1 MRGYMESLR
10 SGFVVLLESF
20 EFSSDVEE
28 RIRLLR
34 AAVGKLENIFYG
46 TEKEEVYRDALRRL
60 KLRLREL
67 RSQMGSFSIDFEEW
81 RQIMDVLDEL
91 RDEVER
97 IGVKEGVL
105 ER

>member
-1 MRGYMESLR
+1 MEALR

-20 EFSSDVEE
+20 EFTSDVEE

-34 AAVGKLENIFYG
+34 SAVGKLENIFYG
-46 TEKEEVYRDALRRL
+46 TEKEDVYRDVLRRL

-67 RSQMGSFSIDFEEW
+67 RAQMRSFNIDFEEW
-81 RQIMDVLDEL
+81 RQLIDVLDEL

-97 IGVKEGVL
+97 IAVKEGIL
-105 ER
+105 K

>member
-1 MRGYMESLR
+1 MEALR

-34 AAVGKLENIFYG
+34 SAVGKLENIFYG
-46 TEKEEVYRDALRRL
+46 TEKEDVYRDVLRRL

-67 RSQMGSFSIDFEEW
+67 RAQMRSFNIDFEEW
-81 RQIMDVLDEL
+81 RQLMDVLDEL

-97 IGVKEGVL
+97 IAVKEGIFGK
-105 ER
+105 

>member
-1 MRGYMESLR
+1 MDSLKT
-10 SGFVVLLESF
+10 GFAVLIESF

-34 AAVGKLENIFYG
+34 AAVGKLENIFYD
-46 TEKEEVYRDALRRL
+46 TEKEEIYRDTLRRL
-60 KLRLREL
+60 KLRLKEL
-67 RSQMGSFSIDFEEW
+67 RSQMGSFNLDFEEW
-81 RQIMDVLDEL
+81 RVLMDTLDEI

-97 IGVKEGVL
+97 IAVKEGVV

>member
-1 MRGYMESLR
+1 MESLK
-10 SGFVVLLESF
+10 SGFVVLIESF

-46 TEKEEVYRDALRRL
+46 TEKEDVYRDVLRRL
-60 KLRLREL
+60 KLRLKEL
-67 RSQMGSFSIDFEEW
+67 RAQMGSFNLDFEEW
-81 RQIMDVLDEL
+81 RVLMDTLDEM

-97 IGVKEGVL
+97 IAVKEGIL
-105 ER
+105 EVG

>member
-1 MRGYMESLR
+1 MESLR
-10 SGFVVLLESF
+10 IALAVLLESF

-46 TEKEEVYRDALRRL
+46 TEKEDVYRDVLRRL
-60 KLRLREL
+60 KLRLKEL
-67 RSQMGSFSIDFEEW
+67 RAQMGSFNLDFEEW
-81 RQIMDVLDEL
+81 RVLMDTLDEM

-97 IGVKEGVL
+97 IAVREGIL
-105 ER
+105 EVG

>member
-1 MRGYMESLR
+1 MESLR
-10 SGFVVLLESF
+10 IALAVLLESF

-46 TEKEEVYRDALRRL
+46 TEKEDVYRDVLRRL
-60 KLRLREL
+60 KLRLKEL
-67 RSQMGSFSIDFEEW
+67 RAQMGSFNLDFEEW
-81 RQIMDVLDEL
+81 RVLMDTLDEM

-97 IGVKEGVL
+97 IAVKEGIL
-105 ER
+105 EVG

>member
-1 MRGYMESLR
+1 MESLR
-10 SGFVVLLESF
+10 IALAVLLESF

-46 TEKEEVYRDALRRL
+46 TEKEDVYRDVLRRL
-60 KLRLREL
+60 KLRLKEL
-67 RSQMGSFSIDFEEW
+67 RAQMGSFNLDFEEW
-81 RQIMDVLDEL
+81 RVLIDTLDEM

-97 IGVKEGVL
+97 IAVKEGIL
-105 ER
+105 EVG

>member
-1 MRGYMESLR
+1 MESLR
-10 SGFVVLLESF
+10 SSFAVLLESF

-46 TEKEEVYRDALRRL
+46 TEKEDVYRDVLRRL
-60 KLRLREL
+60 KLRLKEL
-67 RSQMGSFSIDFEEW
+67 RAQMGSFNLDFEEW
-81 RQIMDVLDEL
+81 RVLMDTLDEM

-97 IGVKEGVL
+97 IAVKEAVV
-105 ER
+105 EK

>member
-1 MRGYMESLR
+1 MESLK

-46 TEKEEVYRDALRRL
+46 TEKEDVYRDVLRRL
-60 KLRLREL
+60 KLRLKEL
-67 RSQMGSFSIDFEEW
+67 RAQMGSFNLDFEEW
-81 RQIMDVLDEL
+81 RMLMDTLDEM

-97 IGVKEGVL
+97 IAVKEGVL
-105 ER
+105 EK

>member
-1 MRGYMESLR
+1 MESLK
-10 SGFVVLLESF
+10 SGFIVLLESF

-46 TEKEEVYRDALRRL
+46 TEKEDVYRDVLRRL
-60 KLRLREL
+60 KLRLKEL
-67 RSQMGSFSIDFEEW
+67 RAQMGSFNLDFEEW
-81 RQIMDVLDEL
+81 RVMMDTLDEM

-97 IGVKEGVL
+97 IAVKEGVL
-105 ER
+105 ELQ

>member
-1 MRGYMESLR
+1 MESLR
-10 SGFVVLLESF
+10 TAFAVLLESF

-46 TEKEEVYRDALRRL
+46 TEKEDVYRDVLRRL
-60 KLRLREL
+60 KLRLKEL
-67 RSQMGSFSIDFEEW
+67 RAQMGSFNLDFEEW
-81 RQIMDVLDEL
+81 RVLMDVLDEM

-97 IGVKEGVL
+97 IAVKEEIV
-105 ER
+105 EK

>member
-1 MRGYMESLR
+1 MEPLK
-10 SGFVVLLESF
+10 SGFLVLLESF
-20 EFSSDVEE
+20 EFTSDVEE

-46 TEKEEVYRDALRRL
+46 SEKEEIYRDVLRRL

-67 RSQMGSFSIDFEEW
+67 RSQMSSFSPDFDEW
-81 RQIMDVLDEL
+81 RSLMDNLDEL

-97 IGVKEGVL
+97 IAVKEGVL

>member
-1 MRGYMESLR
+1 MESLK
-10 SGFVVLLESF
+10 SGFIVLLESF

-46 TEKEEVYRDALRRL
+46 TEKEDIYRDVLRRL
-60 KLRLREL
+60 KLRLKEL
-67 RSQMGSFSIDFEEW
+67 RAQMGSFNLDFEEW
-81 RQIMDVLDEL
+81 KMLMDTLDEM

-97 IGVKEGVL
+97 IAVKEGVL
-105 ER
+105 EK